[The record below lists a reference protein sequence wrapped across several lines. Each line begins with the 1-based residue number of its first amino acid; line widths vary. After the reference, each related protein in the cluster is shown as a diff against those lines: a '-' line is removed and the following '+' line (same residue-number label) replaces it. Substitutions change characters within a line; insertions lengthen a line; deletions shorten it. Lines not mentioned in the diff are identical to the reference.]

1 MLNIAN
7 RNIKLFFRDK
17 MSVFFSLMSVLIVI
31 GLYVLFLGDVLM
43 SDMETY
49 EGARFLMDSWIMS
62 GVIAVC
68 SFTTTLGAFGVIIND
83 RETKKLKDFIA
94 APIKRSTLAGGYI
107 ISSCFIGFITS
118 IITFILAEIYIVA
131 YGGELL
137 PFLSMIK
144 ILGLIILS
152 VIASS
157 SMIFLLVSF
166 LKSNNA
172 FATASSIIGTL
183 IGFLTGIYIPIGTLP
198 SGVQTVVRFFPV
210 SHSAVLLRQTM
221 MEVPMEASFANAP
234 KKFVTEFKEN
244 LGVVLRYGDYTADTT
259 VHILVLVATIIVFYG
274 LAILNLSRKEK

>member
-1 MLNIAN
+1 MLNIAY

-43 SDMETY
+43 SDMKDY
-49 EGARFLMDSWIMS
+49 EGARFLMDSWIMA

-118 IITFILAEIYIVA
+118 IITFILAEIYIIA

-144 ILGLIILS
+144 VLGLIILS
-152 VIASS
+152 VLASS

-198 SGVQTVVRFFPV
+198 TGVQAVVRFFPV
-210 SHSAVLLRQTM
+210 SHSAVLLRQTL
-221 MEVPMEASFANAP
+221 MEVPMEASLANAP
-234 KKFVTEFKEN
+234 KEFVTEFKES
-244 LGVVLRYGDYTADTT
+244 LGVVFRYGDYTADTT
-259 VHILVLVATIIVFYG
+259 IHIIVLVATIILFYG
-274 LAILNLSRKEK
+274 LAILSLSRKEK